1 MHLRHEAP
9 ACRETAA
16 LINGP
21 ALLGFITVAEVGSVH
36 AAARRLNISQTALTR
51 RLQRLEA
58 ELGTPLFVRSG
69 QRLSL
74 SAHGTRLFARTR
86 PHLEGLLSAVREMK
100 EEARSGKASV
110 SFGCL
115 PSVSRILLP
124 EVVGGFLRKRPETRL
139 KVYDSSA
146 DEVIGRVIDK
156 SADFG
161 VSLLGMVPSELSQ
174 EYLGED
180 PLVLFVHCD
189 HPLAQREW
197 VAWSDLVGE
206 RLIAGGGPSGNRS
219 LVESV
224 RAHIGIELEWRH
236 EVQHIPTAIEWTG
249 AGVAHTIAPRLIV
262 GDRTPENVRSVEIRS
277 PQISRAIG
285 ILCRA
290 GEKLSPDADML
301 KRMIAAMLRRT
312 LAQGRDDSAKP
323 TPSIH
328 VTLGESAAKF

>member
-1 MHLRHEAP
+1 
-9 ACRETAA
+9 

-21 ALLGFITVAEVGSVH
+21 ALLGFITVTEMGSVH
-36 AAARRLNISQTALTR
+36 GAARRLNISQTALTR

-58 ELGTPLFVRSG
+58 ELGAPLFVRTG
-69 QRLSL
+69 RRLTL
-74 SAHGTRLFARTR
+74 SATGANLFARTR
-86 PHLEGLLSAVREMK
+86 PHLDGLVAALQETK
-100 EEARSGKASV
+100 EEALSGKASV

-124 EVVGGFLRKRPETRL
+124 EVVAGFLRKRPETRL

-146 DEVIGRVIDK
+146 NQVIGHVLDRT
-156 SADFG
+156 ADFG
-161 VSLLGMVPSELSQ
+161 VSLLGMAPPELSQ

-189 HPLAQREW
+189 HPFAKAKS
-197 VAWSDLVGE
+197 VTWSDLVGE

-224 RAHIGIELEWRH
+224 RAHIGIDLTWRH

-249 AGVAHTIAPRLIV
+249 AGVGHTIAPGLIV
-262 GDRTPENVRSVEIRS
+262 GDRIPDNVRSVEIHA

-301 KRMIAAMLRRT
+301 RRSIAAMLRRK
-312 LAQGRDDSAKP
+312 LAPSAGAAKP
-323 TPSIH
+323 EPSRSIL
-328 VTLGESAAKF
+328 VRLGESSLRL

>member
-1 MHLRHEAP
+1 M
-9 ACRETAA
+9 
-16 LINGP
+16 INGP

-74 SAHGTRLFARTR
+74 SAQGARLFARTR
-86 PHLEGLLSAVREMK
+86 PHLEGLLAAVREVR
-100 EEARSGKASV
+100 EQARSGDASV

-124 EVVGGFLRKRPETRL
+124 DVVAEFLTKRPDTRL
-139 KVYDSSA
+139 KVFDSSA

-156 SADFG
+156 TADFG
-161 VSLLGMVPSELSQ
+161 VSLLGMVPAELSQ

-180 PLVLFVHCD
+180 PLVLFVHAD
-189 HPLAQREW
+189 HPFAQRDF
-197 VAWSDLVGE
+197 VTWSDLIGE

-219 LVESV
+219 LMESV
-224 RAHIGIELEWRH
+224 RAHIGVELDWRH

-262 GDRTPENVRSVEIRS
+262 GDRTPAHVRSLEIRS

-290 GEKLSPDADML
+290 GEKLSPDADLL
-301 KRMIAAMLRRT
+301 KRRIAAMLRRT
-312 LAQGRDDSAKP
+312 LAAGQSAGPKP
-323 TPSIH
+323 SASIH
-328 VTLGESAAKF
+328 VTLAEDATRF